1 MKNAPQGGR
10 RKKMGSISGQ
20 MGGIACQQIT
30 ESPGFAARDRLFR
43 EIEELSIS
51 IGKLENKLA
60 PISCNMPD
68 EATNS
73 MCGGASSEYFAAI
86 FDAASRVREIKRLV
100 DCMLDS
106 VEL

>member
-1 MKNAPQGGR
+1 
-10 RKKMGSISGQ
+10 MGSISGQ
-20 MGGIACQQIT
+20 IGGIACQQIT

-60 PISCNMPD
+60 PISCNRPVD
-68 EATNS
+68 ATNS
-73 MCGGASSEYFAAI
+73 MCGGASSEYFSAI
-86 FDAASRVREIKRLV
+86 FDAASRVREIKMSV
-100 DCMLDS
+100 DYMLDS